1 MVTKSI
7 LETIAS
13 YNKNF
18 VHSAVEGSSISKEEV
33 KNFIVDLLRNCG
45 DHYECNNCYDGLDPQ
60 VRVEGHCM
68 TGGISRKGYLE
79 WVKKYRN
86 PKIKI

>member
-1 MVTKSI
+1 MVVKNI
-7 LETIAS
+7 IETIAS

-45 DHYECNNCYDGLDPQ
+45 DNEVDYILD
-60 VRVEGHCM
+60 RLDAE
-68 TGGISRKGYLE
+68 Y
-79 WVKKYRN
+79 
-86 PKIKI
+86 